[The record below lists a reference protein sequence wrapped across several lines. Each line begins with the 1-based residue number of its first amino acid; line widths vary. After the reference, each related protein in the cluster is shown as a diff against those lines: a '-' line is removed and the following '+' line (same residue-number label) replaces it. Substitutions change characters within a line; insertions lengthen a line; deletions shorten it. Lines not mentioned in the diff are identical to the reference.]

1 MSDELE
7 SAGYVRST
15 IDPSRSSNPVSSY
28 FLTLKAI
35 LTQPTLFFRNLKRP
49 TGLVAPLLFGII
61 TNWIAS
67 ALEYTWFTGLGRFF
81 GTRLS
86 DIFRALDKS
95 SEIDSSGQASAI
107 LAMREKMVD
116 WMFGV
121 GSVLV
126 DPFKTC
132 AQILFLSLFVWIGA
146 RIFSKITADSEER
159 LSYESAVSVVG
170 YSLAASLFKGIPI
183 VGGLIAGVF
192 IVMISIIGARETYK
206 VSSGRALLIALFP
219 TLLFW
224 GLLFAGVL
232 AFFSAIFM
240 LFFR

>member
-1 MSDELE
+1 MNNELE
-7 SAGYVRST
+7 AAGYDQSSNT
-15 IDPSRSSNPVSSY
+15 SPSSNPVVTY
-28 FLTLKAI
+28 FITLKSI

-67 ALEYTWFTGLGRFF
+67 ALEYLWFTGLGKFF
-81 GTRLS
+81 GSRLS
-86 DIFRALDKS
+86 DIFQALDKS
-95 SEIDSSGQASAI
+95 SEIDSSGRTGAL
-107 LAMREKMVD
+107 LAMREKVVD

-132 AQILFLSLFVWIGA
+132 AQILFLSFFVWIGA
-146 RIFSKITADSEER
+146 RIFAKISADAEER

-170 YSLAASLFKGIPI
+170 YSMAASLFKGVPI

-192 IVMISIIGARETYK
+192 IMMIAIIGARETYR
-206 VSSGRALLIALFP
+206 VSSGRALVIALFP

-224 GLLFAGVL
+224 GLIFAGVI
-232 AFFSAIFM
+232 AFFSAIMM
-240 LFFR
+240 LFLR